1 MKQELQNIHEFEADE
16 SVIAQGIDAK
26 KYQLLLIK
34 KLLAQGSTLWPTAS
48 ITVHLKTYYY
58 DVKKKSNPWARLK
71 YLYVLP
77 LAVIAV
83 AAFAR
88 PEISS
93 ELDEISAVK
102 VNDLTAIMKP
112 KRLKVPKTSC
122 KGNKSARAGI
132 RKSTNTP
139 VVGANVII
147 KGTTSGTITDL
158 DGNFVISMPVGATLS
173 VSYINMKTKEL
184 TITEKLIGKLNL

>member
-1 MKQELQNIHEFEADE
+1 MML
-16 SVIAQGIDAK
+16 
-26 KYQLLLIK
+26 
-34 KLLAQGSTLWPTAS
+34 
-48 ITVHLKTYYY
+48 
-58 DVKKKSNPWARLK
+58 KKKSNPWARLK

-102 VNDLTAIMKP
+102 VNDLTAIMKTEEVKSP
-112 KRLKVPKTSC
+112 EKHPAKEIKVQ
-122 KGNKSARAGI
+122 GQVLE
-132 RKSTNTP
+132 KSTNAP

-147 KGTTSGTITDL
+147 KGTTSGTITDF
-158 DGNFVISMPVGATLS
+158 DGNYTIEGVPADGVLVISYIGYLSQEIPVGNQSAINVTLKEDT
-173 VSYINMKTKEL
+173 KTLDEVVV
-184 TITEKLIGKLNL
+184 IGYGTQKKSDV